1 MTNWQDAQTRILF
14 YRIDTTMR
22 RIILIILTAAATL
35 PALAQD
41 EYSQLIDKAME
52 MTRMDSLVQA
62 EELYRKALSLD
73 PGNARNAL
81 LFSNLGTVLS
91 RQGKVKEAI
100 EAYSMAINIT
110 PYSTAMLLNRAALYL
125 ECNMPDKAY
134 TDYCRVIDLLPEDTE
149 AHLMRAYIN
158 MRRRQYMEARNDYN
172 VVLTREPG
180 HKTARIGIAMLD
192 EKEGRYQAATE
203 GLRLLILDY
212 PRDPSL
218 LKMRANIYIT
228 QNYLELA
235 LLDLNEASALD
246 HNDPDIFLTMGDV
259 CLRLKKKREARAS
272 YERAI
277 ALGIARKELADQ
289 LKKCK

>member
-1 MTNWQDAQTRILF
+1 MRRILF
-14 YRIDTTMR
+14 
-22 RIILIILTAAATL
+22 ILFVMIAM

-41 EYSQLIDKAME
+41 EYSELINKAME
-52 MTRMDSLVQA
+52 MTRMDSLAQA
-62 EELYRKALSLD
+62 EDCYRKALSLD

-91 RQGKVKEAI
+91 RQGKTKEAI

-125 ECNMPDKAY
+125 DCGMIDKAY
-134 TDYCRVIDLLPEDTE
+134 VDYCNVIDLLPEDTE

-158 MRRRQYMEARNDYN
+158 MRRRRYMEARNDYN
-172 VVLTREPG
+172 MVLTREPG
-180 HKTARIGIAMLD
+180 HKTARLGIVMLD
-192 EKEGRYQAATE
+192 EKERRFQAATE
-203 GLRLLILDY
+203 GLRLLIMDY
-212 PRDPSL
+212 PSDPSL
-218 LKMRANIYIT
+218 LKMRANIYIE
-228 QNYLELA
+228 QDYLELA
-235 LLDLNEASALD
+235 LLDLNEASSLD

-259 CLRLKKKREARAS
+259 CLRLKKKREARAA

-277 ALGIARKELADQ
+277 ALGIARQEIADQ